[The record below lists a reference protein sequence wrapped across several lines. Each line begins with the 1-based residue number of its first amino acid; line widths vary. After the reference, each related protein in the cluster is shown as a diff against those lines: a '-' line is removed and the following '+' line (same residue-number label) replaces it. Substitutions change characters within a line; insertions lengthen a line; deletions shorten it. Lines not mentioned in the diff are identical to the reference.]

1 VLKGLLATMAQIA
14 RLQAHKGYRAQQ
26 GLKDLRE
33 ARVRLGH
40 KDHRVQLGVMVQTV
54 LTAL

>member
-40 KDHRVQLGVMVQTV
+40 KDHRVQLGVMV

>member
-1 VLKGLLATMAQIA
+1 MLKGLLATMAQIA
-14 RLQAHKGYRAQQ
+14 RLQAHKGHRAQQ
-26 GLKDLRE
+26 ALKEL
-33 ARVRLGH
+33 VLQGHKVH